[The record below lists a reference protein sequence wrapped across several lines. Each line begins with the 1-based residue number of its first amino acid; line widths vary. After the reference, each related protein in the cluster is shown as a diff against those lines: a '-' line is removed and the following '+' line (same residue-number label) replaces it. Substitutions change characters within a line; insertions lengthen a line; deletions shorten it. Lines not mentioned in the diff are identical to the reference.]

1 MAELTQP
8 LAASS
13 KDTAKN
19 AVAAPRAHGSEDA
32 TFSELVYA
40 HYDWWTAVRQHSE
53 TRALQHSYDHAR
65 RGFEHRHGEIVS
77 AYWCSHVESA
87 VALTHHP
94 RRFSWLSPIPRFH
107 RESDW
112 ATQNA
117 PDIARELHRCD
128 ELAVRAQIVL
138 RGIRQRICLRL
149 VMASAAHLL
158 SLVDARAAHSDEK
171 KIEAALEEERTALD
185 KADAYYCTAANGQAQ
200 IVYFVG
206 MVFTAALIS
215 LVAGICLTADW
226 AGAEYAALIAGAV
239 GAVISVVQRI
249 NAGQFDLE
257 YDVGRPYAFFL
268 GGLRP
273 LIGGASALVITFAFK
288 SGVLHLPLSKDH
300 TTAEEQFALVVLGFI
315 SGFSERF
322 AKDTLAAAAGTI
334 VPAGTK
340 AEATK

>member
-1 MAELTQP
+1 LTELTHS
-8 LAASS
+8 LAAEPQAP
-13 KDTAKN
+13 TAPQNGKPRRTSH
-19 AVAAPRAHGSEDA
+19 AP
-32 TFSELVYA
+32 TFTELVYA
-40 HYDWWTAVRQHSE
+40 HFDWWQQRQQPSANG
-53 TRALQHSYDHAR
+53 RAGAAFREELAR
-65 RGFEHRHGEIVS
+65 YERRHGEVVN

-87 VALTHHP
+87 AALTEKK
-94 RRFSWLSPIPRFH
+94 RRISWATPLTEFQ

-112 ATQNA
+112 ATKNA

-138 RGIRQRICLRL
+138 RGIRQRICMRL

-158 SLVDARAAHSDEK
+158 SLVDARAAHSDET
-171 KIEAALEEERTALD
+171 KIAAALEEERTALD
-185 KADAYYCTAANGQAQ
+185 KAEAYYCTAANGQAQ

-206 MVFTAALIS
+206 MVFTAAVIS

-273 LIGGASALVITFAFK
+273 LIGGASALVIAFAFK
-288 SGVLHLPLSKDH
+288 SGVLHLPLSSDAS
-300 TTAEEQFALVVLGFI
+300 TSEEQFALIVLGFI
-315 SGFSERF
+315 AGFSERF
-322 AKDTLAAAAGTI
+322 AKDTLAAAAGTV
-334 VPAGTK
+334 VPDGSK
-340 AEATK
+340 ADTTT